1 MSAVPTI
8 KPHISAIQCPDALRA
23 LPGWLVWRFEAN
35 NGGGKPRKVPYFVNG
50 MRRHGVQGSVED
62 RANMTTFEAARSYA
76 ARKGFDGVGL
86 ALMPEFNLVA
96 LDFDN
101 CVASGR
107 LHPQVEAIAAQS
119 YAEYSPSGQGV
130 RCFFQGE
137 LGNKKDSHHPDFGL
151 ETFSSKGFVTF
162 TGNTLD
168 ITDLVGNANHIE
180 KVTPEVFALARAR
193 FGAKVE
199 REATITDNKPLG
211 LTSAQISEALE
222 VLPTDMDYDNWVMVG
237 MALHHEFNGSD
248 QGFEVWDDWSGA
260 SPKYTSREYGWE
272 RWVSFGKHQGKP
284 VTARSLVR
292 LANENGAH
300 ISLNGPASLEEF
312 EALADESTD
321 DIEFSDLSG
330 EQGPVDP
337 EDSKTIAKPARFTP
351 IQVDEFSQGKHPGWI
366 IKGVLPRAELAVVY
380 GESGS
385 GKSFAVLDMVA
396 AVARGIPWRG
406 HKVTKGRVVYICAE
420 GAGGFRKRV
429 IAYAAR
435 QGISLVD
442 IELFVIPNAP
452 NLLLKEEAL
461 ELTKAIVA
469 AVGKADIVVIDTLAQ
484 TTPGGNENAGE
495 DMGKALSHCKGIH
508 RGTKALVLLVHHSGK
523 DASKGAR
530 GWSGVRAACDAEFEV
545 LRLPMGR
552 MLRTSKQKDGDD
564 GEAWGFD
571 LDIVDIGVD
580 EDGDPVTSCV
590 IKEVEVNLAKATSAK
605 AMGPVEKIVAGVI
618 NTIAE
623 SQTAGIEIDEV
634 LKAAAVLMDAPD
646 SGKRDTRRQR
656 ARRALEALCDGD
668 TAPYYW
674 DKEDNTLSIV

>member
-35 NGGGKPRKVPYFVNG
+35 PGGGKPRKVPYFTNG

-101 CVASGR
+101 CVSGGR
-107 LHPQVEAIAAQS
+107 LHPEVEAIAAQS
-119 YAEYSPSGQGV
+119 YSEYSPSGQGV
-130 RCFFQGE
+130 RCFFMGE

-168 ITDLVGNANHIE
+168 ITDLVGNTNHIE
-180 KVTPEVFALARAR
+180 KVTQEVYSLARAR
-193 FGAKVE
+193 FGVKEE
-199 REATITDNKPLG
+199 REAITTENKPLG
-211 LTSAQISEALE
+211 LTPAQITEALE
-222 VLPTDMDYDNWVMVG
+222 VLPEDLSYDEWVMVG
-237 MALHHEFNGSD
+237 MAMHHEFNGSTD
-248 QGFEVWDDWSGA
+248 GFEVWDEWSQS
-260 SPKYTSREYGWE
+260 SPKYTSREYGRD

-300 ISLNGPASLEEF
+300 INLNGPASMEDFEMLAVDEE
-312 EALADESTD
+312 SSD
-321 DIEFSDLSG
+321 DVDFQDLDGTGDVQNSISA
-330 EQGPVDP
+330 P
-337 EDSKTIAKPARFTP
+337 KPARFEP
-351 IQVDEFSQGKHPGWI
+351 IQAGEFSQGGHPGWI

-396 AVARGIPWRG
+396 AVARGVPWRG
-406 HKVTKGRVVYICAE
+406 HRVTKGKVVYICAE
-420 GAGGFRKRV
+420 GAGGFRKRL

-435 QGISLVD
+435 QGIDLAA

-452 NLLLKEEAL
+452 NLLLKEDAL
-461 ELTKAIVA
+461 ELSKAIVT
-469 AVGKADIVVIDTLAQ
+469 AVGRADIVVVDTLAQ

-495 DMGKALSHCKGIH
+495 DMGKALSHCKGLH
-508 RGTKALVLLVHHSGK
+508 RATKGMVLLVHHSGK
-523 DASKGAR
+523 DSSKGAR

-545 LRLPMGR
+545 VRMAMGR
-552 MLRTSKQKDGDD
+552 VLRTSKQKDGDD
-564 GEAWGFD
+564 GAAWGFD
-571 LDIVDIGVD
+571 LDVVDIGVD
-580 EDGDPVTSCV
+580 EDGDAVTSCV
-590 IKEVEVNLAKATSAK
+590 VKEVEVNLAKATSSK
-605 AMGPVEKIVAGVI
+605 PMGPVEKVVAAVV
-618 NTIAE
+618 NEIAE
-623 SQTAGIEIDEV
+623 SQTAGIEADEV
-634 LKAAAVLMDAPD
+634 IKAAAARLDAPEG
-646 SGKRDTRRQR
+646 GKRDTRRQR
-656 ARRALEALCDGD
+656 ARRALETLCDGD

>member
-1 MSAVPTI
+1 MTAVPII
-8 KPHISAIQCPDALRA
+8 KPHLSAIQCPDTLRT
-23 LPGWLVWRFEAN
+23 LPGWLVWRFEDN
-35 NGGGKPRKVPYFVNG
+35 IGGGKPRKIPYYVNG

-101 CVASGR
+101 AVINGR
-107 LHPQVEAIAAQS
+107 LHPEVEAIAAQS
-119 YAEYSPSGQGV
+119 YSEYSPSGQGV
-130 RCFFQGE
+130 RCFFTGD

-151 ETFSSKGFVTF
+151 ETFSSKGFVTV

-168 ITDLVGNANHIE
+168 ITELVGNTNHIE
-180 KVTPEVFALARAR
+180 KVTPEVHALARAR
-193 FGAKVE
+193 FGSKVE
-199 REATITDNKPLG
+199 RDAAPVVAVHEPVG
-211 LTSAQISEALE
+211 LTDEQIAECLE
-222 VLPTDMDYDNWVMVG
+222 VIDPDSPHAPWLAVG
-237 MALHHEFNGSD
+237 MALHHETLG
-248 QGFEVWDDWSGA
+248 QGFEVWDEWSAKG
-260 SPKYTSREYGWE
+260 SKYPGREALQA
-272 RWVSFGKHQGKP
+272 RWDTFGRYSDKM

-300 ISLNGPASLEEF
+300 INLNGPASLEDF
-312 EALADESTD
+312 EDLAQPEDV
-321 DIEFSDLSG
+321 EFSDISDDAPAHEATG
-330 EQGPVDP
+330 
-337 EDSKTIAKPARFTP
+337 KPPRFAP
-351 IQVDEFSQGKHPGWI
+351 IQAGEFSQGQHPGWI

-406 HKVTKGRVVYICAE
+406 HRVTKGRVVYICAE
-420 GAGGFRKRV
+420 GAGGFRKRL

-435 QGISLVD
+435 QGISLTD

-452 NLLLKEEAL
+452 NLLLKDEAL

-469 AVGKADIVVIDTLAQ
+469 AVGKADIVVVDTLAQ

-545 LRLPMGR
+545 VRLPMGR

-571 LDIVDIGVD
+571 LDIVDIGTD
-580 EDGDPVTSCV
+580 EDGDVVTSCV
-590 IKEVEVNLAKATSAK
+590 IKETEVNLARATSAK
-605 AMGPVEKIVAGVI
+605 PMGPVEKVVAGVI
-618 NTIAE
+618 NEIAE
-623 SQTAGIEIDEV
+623 SQTAGIEVEEV
-634 LKAAAVLMDAPD
+634 LKAAAALMDAPE
-646 SGKRDTRRQR
+646 SGKRDTRKMR
-656 ARRALEALCDGD
+656 AKQALKSLCKGD

-674 DKEDNTLSIV
+674 DEADGTLDVL